1 MLNIAT
7 LLLLVLNIIVVLC
20 SSCLTLLICVLFVQH
35 HQCYAFFLFE
45 VIVLLFLFDVLL
57 CFIYSMSLLLYV
69 PFAWSCCFTPFV
81 HVVVFVLF
89 NLLFCSSCSTPVFSL
104 FDISAPLAR
113 HWCSSYLTLLFRS
126 SCSTYYSYSMLL
138 FILFNAIAPCS
149 FRYLS
154 TTPMILLFFVIFAQ
168 CCNSCSSCFR
178 LVFPPLLFCR
188 CGRTIQIQIP

>member
-1 MLNIAT
+1 M
-7 LLLLVLNIIVVLC
+7 
-20 SSCLTLLICVLFVQH
+20 
-35 HQCYAFFLFE
+35 
-45 VIVLLFLFDVLL
+45 
-57 CFIYSMSLLLYV
+57 
-69 PFAWSCCFTPFV
+69 
-81 HVVVFVLF
+81 FVLF

-178 LVFPPLLFCR
+178 LVFPPFFFPIFFVDEFFNYPCFWEIVVGNVFVYYVQELF
-188 CGRTIQIQIP
+188 